1 MNSESYVFKFGKF
14 KGMKAK
20 DIAHIITLDKFG
32 KEKPSGLEYL
42 KFITTMEWFKH
53 KEIIEDVINQYNDEI
68 NNSCVANNDDTTT
81 EQIKQE
87 EVKKEKTKKSKEP

>member
-1 MNSESYVFKFGKF
+1 MRDTSNIDNSCYTMRFGKF

-32 KEKPSGLEYL
+32 KKKPSGLEYL

-87 EVKKEKTKKSKEP
+87 EVKIEKN